1 MTTAITV
8 FSITYLFLIL
18 EKIPRYIVSM
28 VGALIVIISGVL
40 SMEDAIHF
48 ISWETI
54 GLLLGMFIII
64 RVLEEGNFFNYLA
77 VKIMELV
84 KFDIKKV
91 YFIFPI
97 ITAILSGFMDSITVL
112 LFFTIL
118 TVNLC
123 KMFEINPVPL
133 VIAEVCTSNIG
144 GSGTLVGDPP
154 NVIIGNMLGYTFND
168 FVMNTG
174 PIALIATIVVTIF
187 FFILNY
193 KSIKNAKVIT
203 DVEKETILEDNKI
216 TDEKYVKVG
225 LAAFIIA
232 IAMLVLHPIINKAL
246 GFNINASCST
256 LLPAFICLIYFGNKS
271 EEILKSIDSVTLLF
285 FMGLFI
291 VIGALE
297 KTGVIAKISNY
308 IINLSGNSGITL
320 SIVLII
326 GCGVISALVDNV
338 PMALTMTYV
347 LMNILNSSPELMT
360 MKNDLVWSL
369 ALGLD
374 IGGNMTP
381 IGASANVMAYS
392 ILEKNNIRIGWGR
405 WLKLAVPPT
414 ILALEYL

>member
-187 FFILNY
+187 FL
-193 KSIKNAKVIT
+193 
-203 DVEKETILEDNKI
+203 
-216 TDEKYVKVG
+216 
-225 LAAFIIA
+225 
-232 IAMLVLHPIINKAL
+232 
-246 GFNINASCST
+246 
-256 LLPAFICLIYFGNKS
+256 YF
-271 EEILKSIDSVTLLF
+271 
-285 FMGLFI
+285 
-291 VIGALE
+291 
-297 KTGVIAKISNY
+297 
-308 IINLSGNSGITL
+308 
-320 SIVLII
+320 
-326 GCGVISALVDNV
+326 
-338 PMALTMTYV
+338 
-347 LMNILNSSPELMT
+347 
-360 MKNDLVWSL
+360 
-369 ALGLD
+369 
-374 IGGNMTP
+374 
-381 IGASANVMAYS
+381 
-392 ILEKNNIRIGWGR
+392 
-405 WLKLAVPPT
+405 KL
-414 ILALEYL
+414 

>member
-144 GSGTLVGDPP
+144 E
-154 NVIIGNMLGYTFND
+154 
-168 FVMNTG
+168 
-174 PIALIATIVVTIF
+174 
-187 FFILNY
+187 
-193 KSIKNAKVIT
+193 
-203 DVEKETILEDNKI
+203 VEL
-216 TDEKYVKVG
+216 
-225 LAAFIIA
+225 
-232 IAMLVLHPIINKAL
+232 
-246 GFNINASCST
+246 
-256 LLPAFICLIYFGNKS
+256 
-271 EEILKSIDSVTLLF
+271 
-285 FMGLFI
+285 
-291 VIGALE
+291 
-297 KTGVIAKISNY
+297 
-308 IINLSGNSGITL
+308 
-320 SIVLII
+320 
-326 GCGVISALVDNV
+326 
-338 PMALTMTYV
+338 
-347 LMNILNSSPELMT
+347 
-360 MKNDLVWSL
+360 
-369 ALGLD
+369 
-374 IGGNMTP
+374 
-381 IGASANVMAYS
+381 
-392 ILEKNNIRIGWGR
+392 
-405 WLKLAVPPT
+405 
-414 ILALEYL
+414 